1 MKRCPTCNKTFT
13 DRNLSFC
20 VDDGTPLLTAE
31 PPDDEA
37 TLVRPSSREDSDSAN
52 SSSKP
57 SGSSPDSAEPAAP
70 PYQPPSY
77 VPPGSRSEAKRRT
90 SPLLLGIFVIAILV
104 LGGLGIAA
112 VVLVPR
118 MLRASSNS
126 NTNTSLNTNIN
137 RRNSNATLDNRNFN
151 SSQLNANTNSSG
163 ADSPPP
169 TDREA
174 LLSDLK
180 SLEDEWTVANIN
192 ADKNKLNHILA
203 DDYVGIT
210 EGRAQGKA
218 EYLKTIERDTAIQH
232 WEFSNLRVTLNGDRV
247 ALTGIVT
254 FDARDENGQDRQR
267 TFKFTDKF
275 VWRDGRWQATSSQVD
290 PVKEPPGVVS

>member
-1 MKRCPTCNKTFT
+1 MKRCPTCNKTFS

-20 VDDGTPLLTAE
+20 VDDGTPLVSAE
-31 PPDDEA
+31 PLDDEA
-37 TLVRPSSREDSDSAN
+37 TVVRPSSRDDSDSLA
-52 SSSKP
+52 
-57 SGSSPDSAEPAAP
+57 GSSASSPQTPEPAAP
-70 PYQPPSY
+70 AYQPPSY
-77 VPPGSRSEAKRRT
+77 VPPGSRAESKRRT
-90 SPLLLGIFVIAILV
+90 WPLLLAILVIAVVV

-118 MLRASSNS
+118 MLRASSN
-126 NTNTSLNTNIN
+126 TNVNTNIN
-137 RRNSNATLDNRNFN
+137 RRNTNANVDNRNFN
-151 SSQLNANTNSSG
+151 SSQLNANTNSNG
-163 ADSPPP
+163 VDSPPP

-174 LLSDLK
+174 VLSDLK
-180 SLEDEWTVANIN
+180 TLEDEWTVANIN
-192 ADKNKLNHILA
+192 ADKSKLNQILA

-232 WEFSNLRVTLNGDRV
+232 WEFSNLKVTLNDDRA
-247 ALTGIVT
+247 ALTGIITLDV
-254 FDARDENGQDRQR
+254 RDENGQDRQA